1 MANKYF
7 IAGVGRAL
15 LFKGETLFADCRTLA
30 DSSITIGVTAEDIRG
45 GEGNKLWGQYFHDST
60 FSMKLTDIMFNL
72 EYIAANVGAE
82 IANKGNVFKTETLK
96 AEGGKLTLSKTPV
109 PIVTNGTAKVFYRK
123 AADANADMK
132 EMAALTNEITVD
144 GADGTEYC
152 VLYRYEDNEAQTVT
166 VNAQFIPETLHAVLT
181 VALYAGDSCNVE
193 SATKAGEIEID
204 IPRFQLTGA
213 MDISMTATGAS
224 QTPLEGNALASGCAG
239 CEGNGIYATITKVL
253 FNANWYDNAEG
264 LIIEDNYAEAKVGTL
279 FSRPLVV
286 YAYYN
291 DGAPKQIDASKL
303 TFSINP
309 ELGLSV
315 ENGLVTGTP
324 TQAGTAIVT
333 VNATG
338 KDDLKTYATIIV
350 TD

>member
-45 GEGNKLWGQYFHDST
+45 GEGNKLWGQYFHDSS

-72 EYIAANVGAE
+72 EYVAANVGAE
-82 IANKGNVFKTETLK
+82 IAAGGDVFKTESLK
-96 AEGGKLTLSKTPV
+96 AEGGVLTLAKAPV
-109 PIVTNGTAKVFYRK
+109 PVVTNGQAKAFYRK
-123 AADANADMK
+123 ASDANA
-132 EMAALTNEITVD
+132 EMLAAVAEGDKITVG
-144 GADGTEYC
+144 GADDNDDYC
-152 VLYRYEDNEAQTVT
+152 VLYRYNDEAAQVVT

-239 CEGNGIYATITKVL
+239 CDGDGIYATITKVL
-253 FNANWYDNAEG
+253 FNANWYDNVEG
-264 LIIEDNYAEAKVGTL
+264 LIIEDNYVEIAAGEYN
-279 FSRPLVV
+279 RQLVV
-286 YAYYN
+286 YAYYR

-303 TFSINP
+303 NFAIDPAIGLAVSDSGLVSGTATAGTGIITVEAKDKP
-309 ELGLSV
+309 ELKAS
-315 ENGLVTGTP
+315 
-324 TQAGTAIVT
+324 
-333 VNATG
+333 
-338 KDDLKTYATIIV
+338 ATIV
-350 TD
+350 CA

>member
-45 GEGNKLWGQYFHDST
+45 GEGNKLWGQYFHDSS

-72 EYIAANVGAE
+72 EYVAANVGAE
-82 IANKGNVFKTETLK
+82 IAAGGDVFKTESLK
-96 AEGGKLTLSKTPV
+96 AEGGVLTLAKAPV
-109 PIVTNGTAKVFYRK
+109 PVVTGGSAKVFYRP
-123 AADANADMK
+123 ASDANA
-132 EMAALTNEITVD
+132 EMMVAEAEGNKINVSGD
-144 GADGTEYC
+144 ADGDYC
-152 VLYRYEDNEAQTVT
+152 VLYRYTDDAAQVVT

-239 CEGNGIYATITKVL
+239 CDGDGIYATITKVL
-253 FNANWYDNAEG
+253 FNANWYDNVEG
-264 LIIEDNYAEAKVGTL
+264 LIIEDNYVEIAAGEYN
-279 FSRPLVV
+279 RQLVV
-286 YAYYN
+286 YAYYR

-303 TFSINP
+303 NFAIDP
-309 ELGLSV
+309 AIGLTVSDT
-315 ENGLVTGTP
+315 GLVSGTAS
-324 TQAGTAIVT
+324 AGTGIIT
-333 VNATG
+333 VSA
-338 KDDLKTYATIIV
+338 KEKAELKASATIV
-350 TD
+350 CA

>member
-45 GEGNKLWGQYFHDST
+45 GEGNKLWGQYFHDSS

-72 EYIAANVGAE
+72 EYVAANVGAD
-82 IANKGNVFKTETLK
+82 IAAGGDVFKTEALK
-96 AEGGKLTLSKTPV
+96 AEAGVLTLAKAPV
-109 PIVTNGTAKVFYRK
+109 PVVTNGVAKVFYRK
-123 AADANADMK
+123 ASDANA
-132 EMAALTNEITVD
+132 EMLAAIAEGNKVTVGGSD
-144 GADGTEYC
+144 DNADYC
-152 VLYRYEDNEAQTVT
+152 VLYRYNDEAAQVVT

-181 VALYAGDSCNVE
+181 VALYSGDSCNIE
-193 SATKAGEIEID
+193 ASTKVGEIEID

-239 CEGNGIYATITKVL
+239 CDGDGIYATITKVL
-253 FNANWYDNAEG
+253 FNANWYDNVEG
-264 LIIEDNYAEAKVGTL
+264 LIIEDNYVEIAAGDY
-279 FSRPLVV
+279 SRQLVV
-286 YAYYN
+286 YAFYR

-303 TFSINP
+303 TFEIDP
-309 ELGLSV
+309 AIGLTVSAA
-315 ENGLVTGTP
+315 GLVTGSAT
-324 TQAGTAIVT
+324 AGTGIIT
-333 VNATG
+333 VEA
-338 KDDLKTYATIIV
+338 KEKPELKASATIV
-350 TD
+350 CA

>member
-45 GEGNKLWGQYFHDST
+45 GEGNKLWGQYFHDSS

-72 EYIAANVGAE
+72 EYVAANVGAD
-82 IANKGNVFKTETLK
+82 IAHGGDVFKTETVK
-96 AEGGKLTLSKTPV
+96 AEAGVLTLAKAPV
-109 PIVTNGTAKVFYRK
+109 PVVTNGEAKVFYRK
-123 AADANADMK
+123 AAEADAEMMAIVAEGNKVTVGGAEDNAD
-132 EMAALTNEITVD
+132 
-144 GADGTEYC
+144 YC
-152 VLYRYEDNEAQTVT
+152 VLYRYTDDAAQVVT

-181 VALYAGDSCNVE
+181 VALYSGDSCNVE
-193 SATKAGEIEID
+193 ASTKVGEIEID

-239 CEGNGIYATITKVL
+239 CSGDGIYATITKVL
-253 FNANWYDNAEG
+253 FNAKWYDGVEG
-264 LIIEDNYAEAKVGTL
+264 LIIEDNYVEIAAGDY
-279 FSRPLVV
+279 SRQLVV
-286 YAYYN
+286 YAYYR

-303 TFSINP
+303 EFVITPDIGLAVSPAGFISGTAGNGTATITVAAQEMP
-309 ELGLSV
+309 ELKAS
-315 ENGLVTGTP
+315 
-324 TQAGTAIVT
+324 
-333 VNATG
+333 
-338 KDDLKTYATIIV
+338 ATIV
-350 TD
+350 CA